1 MGLNLYALKR
11 RELVDKLSRLG
22 IKDKNV
28 LKALNTV
35 KRELFVS
42 DEFKRFAYDN
52 NALPISSNQTISQPY
67 TIAFMTELLGVKKG
81 SKVLEIG
88 TGSGYQAAILCEMGA
103 KVYSVERL
111 QELSIKAKELL
122 EQLHYKVKIKCDD
135 GTRGWKEF
143 SPYDGIIVTAGSP
156 KVPKS
161 LVDQLD
167 INGSLVIPVG
177 DRVSQRLVHV
187 RKVETKDKK
196 IKILKDNYKD
206 FRFVP
211 LLGEEGWKF

>member
-1 MGLNLYALKR
+1 MGLNLYGLKR
-11 RELVDKLSRLG
+11 RELVEQLHRLG

-42 DEFKRFAYDN
+42 EEFKRFAYDN

-67 TIAFMTELLGVKKG
+67 TIAFMTELLAVKKG
-81 SKVLEIG
+81 DKILEVG

-103 KVYSVERL
+103 DVYSVERL
-111 QELSIKAKELL
+111 EELSFQAKELL
-122 EQLHYKVKIKCDD
+122 DKLLYKVKIKCDD
-135 GTRGWKEF
+135 GSMGWKEY
-143 SPYDGIIVTAGSP
+143 SPFDGIIVTAGSP

-161 LVDQLD
+161 LIDQLN
-167 INGSLVIPVG
+167 INGRLVIPVG
-177 DRVSQRLVHV
+177 DRLSQKLVYV
-187 RKVETKDKK
+187 KK
-196 IKILKDNYKD
+196 IKTKDNKIKLLKDRFKD

-211 LLGEEGWKF
+211 LLGEEGW

>member
-1 MGLNLYALKR
+1 MSLNLYALKR

-67 TIAFMTELLGVKKG
+67 TIAFMTELLSVKKG

-135 GTRGWKEF
+135 GTKGWKEF

-161 LVDQLD
+161 LIDQLD
-167 INGSLVIPVG
+167 INGNLVIPVG
-177 DRVSQRLVHV
+177 DRISQRLVHV

-211 LLGEEGWKF
+211 LLGEEGW

>member
-35 KRELFVS
+35 KRELFVGE
-42 DEFKRFAYDN
+42 EFKRFAYDN

-122 EQLHYKVKIKCDD
+122 EQLNYKVKIKCDD
-135 GTRGWKEF
+135 GTKGWKEF
-143 SPYDGIIVTAGSP
+143 SPYNGIIVTAGSP

-167 INGSLVIPVG
+167 INGNLVIPVG
-177 DRVSQRLVHV
+177 DRISQRLVHV
-187 RKVETKDKK
+187 RKIETKDKK

-211 LLGEEGWKF
+211 LLGEEGW

>member
-1 MGLNLYALKR
+1 MDLNLYALKR

-35 KRELFVS
+35 KREFFVS

-67 TIAFMTELLGVKKG
+67 TIAVMTELLNVKKG
-81 SKVLEIG
+81 SKILEIG

-135 GTRGWKEF
+135 GTKGWKEF

-161 LVDQLD
+161 LIDQLE
-167 INGSLVIPVG
+167 INGNLVIPVG
-177 DRVSQRLVHV
+177 DRISQRLVHV

-211 LLGEEGWKF
+211 LLGEEGW